1 MADYTLREIK
11 KIAKQVND
19 IGVYSWREVIDN
31 LADENVDFEV
41 DGFRFIADNVID
53 SVQQDELESDD
64 YVLGCFASWLIADIL
79 DIDSETVEEIQKTA
93 PQALGKLLI
102 AQDKVAE
109 IQYEYVRHDG
119 YGHHFAHYDGE
130 HHEMFGY
137 NAFRVN

>member
-1 MADYTLREIK
+1 MADYTFRQIK

-19 IGVYSWREVIDN
+19 IGVDSWREVIDN

-102 AQDKVAE
+102 AQDKIAE
-109 IQYEYVRHDG
+109 LQYEYVRHDG

-137 NAFRVN
+137 SAFRIN